1 MFELIHSHCLS
12 AAVSAERMGLGH
24 DVCEVLPQAFE
35 RWDGRG
41 LPAGLTG
48 HQLSPAIR
56 IVHIADIVEVHH
68 RMGGSHRRDPFR
80 DRARP
85 DRPVPTLKRA

>member
-24 DVCEVLPQAFE
+24 DVREVLPQAFE

-41 LPAGLTG
+41 LPAWT
-48 HQLSPAIR
+48 
-56 IVHIADIVEVHH
+56 
-68 RMGGSHRRDPFR
+68 
-80 DRARP
+80 
-85 DRPVPTLKRA
+85 